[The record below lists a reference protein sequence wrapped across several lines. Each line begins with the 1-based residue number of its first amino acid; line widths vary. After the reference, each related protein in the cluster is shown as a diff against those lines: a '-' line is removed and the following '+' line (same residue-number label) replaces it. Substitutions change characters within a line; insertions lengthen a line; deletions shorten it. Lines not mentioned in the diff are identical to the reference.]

1 MNPKKFKLDAL
12 DKKIIIELQHNG
24 RIPYKDIAKKLKVSD
39 GTIRLRTE
47 KMIKSNFLRI
57 TASIDPFYF
66 ENSITA
72 LIGINIAKRS
82 PAELMQKI
90 SNMSGVKSVCNAT
103 GRYDLFVEVFFDSR
117 EALKNFLASDLSQ
130 MDAITF
136 TETFVYL
143 DALNKWVAFQ

>member
-66 ENSITA
+66 ANSITA

>member
-24 RIPYKDIAKKLKVSD
+24 RTPYKDIAKKLKVSD

-47 KMIKSNFLRI
+47 KMIKRNFLRI

-72 LIGINIAKRS
+72 LIGINISKRS
-82 PAELMQKI
+82 HAEFMQKI
-90 SNMSGVKSVCNAT
+90 SKINGVKSVCNAT
-103 GRYDLFVEVFFDSR
+103 GRYDLLVEVFFGSR
-117 EALKNFLASDLSQ
+117 EALKKFLVSDLSQ
-130 MDAITF
+130 IGDITF
-136 TETFVYL
+136 TETFIYL
-143 DALNKWVAFQ
+143 DALNKWVEFQ

>member
-1 MNPKKFKLDAL
+1 MSPKKFKLDAL
-12 DKKIIIELQHNG
+12 DKSIIIELQHNG
-24 RIPYKDIAKKLKVSD
+24 RIPYKDVAKKLKVSD

-72 LIGINIAKRS
+72 LIGINIANRS
-82 PAELMQKI
+82 HTKFMKKI

-103 GRYDLFVEVFFDSR
+103 GRYDLLVEVFFDSR
-117 EALKNFLASDLSQ
+117 QALTKFLVSDLSQ
-130 MDAITF
+130 IDAITF

>member
-66 ENSITA
+66 ANSITA

-117 EALKNFLASDLSQ
+117 EALKNFLVSDLSQ

>member
-66 ENSITA
+66 ANSITA

-117 EALKNFLASDLSQ
+117 EALKKFLASDLSQ

>member
-1 MNPKKFKLDAL
+1 MNLKKFKLDAL

-24 RIPYKDIAKKLKVSD
+24 RMPYKDIAKKLNVSD

-57 TASIDPFYF
+57 TASIDPFHF

-72 LIGINIAKRS
+72 LIGINLAKRS
-82 PAELMQKI
+82 HIASMQTI
-90 SNMSGVKSVCNAT
+90 SKMSGVKSVCNAT
-103 GRYDLFVEVFFDSR
+103 GRYNLLVEVFFDSR
-117 EALKNFLASDLSQ
+117 KALKNFLVSDLSQ
-130 MDAITF
+130 IDAITL

>member
-24 RIPYKDIAKKLKVSD
+24 RTPYKDIAKKLKVSD

-72 LIGINIAKRS
+72 LIGINVAKRS
-82 PAELMQKI
+82 HAELMQKI

-103 GRYDLFVEVFFDSR
+103 GRYDLFVEVFLDSR
-117 EALKNFLASDLSQ
+117 EALKKFLVSDLSQ
-130 MDAITF
+130 IDAITF

>member
-66 ENSITA
+66 ANSIAA

-117 EALKNFLASDLSQ
+117 EALKNFLVSDLSQ